1 MHGARLLAACRPKV
15 RPVAIDLA
23 WLGGAIGFCLAS
35 SYNAPLRD
43 SAEPRLSFALSLSL
57 SLSLSSSQD
66 QHHPA
71 WTRALSR
78 ARALS
83 LSLAGAAQGRARTH
97 VTGLPAQPAR
107 SHRQGVHHHL
117 LLIPITF
124 LFSPSYNPLSF
135 EYSLIS

>member
-43 SAEPRLSFALSLSL
+43 SAEPRQSCQIAR
-57 SLSLSSSQD
+57 D
-66 QHHPA
+66 
-71 WTRALSR
+71 

-83 LSLAGAAQGRARTH
+83 LVCSGEPKNFPAAQSVQTAAPAASVLGGKRKKEVLELSLARTGRT
-97 VTGLPAQPAR
+97 
-107 SHRQGVHHHL
+107 
-117 LLIPITF
+117 
-124 LFSPSYNPLSF
+124 
-135 EYSLIS
+135 

>member
-43 SAEPRLSFALSLSL
+43 SAEPRQSCQIA
-57 SLSLSSSQD
+57 
-66 QHHPA
+66 
-71 WTRALSR
+71 R

-83 LSLAGAAQGRARTH
+83 LAQAPPHSLHRLLSRWCGQTRSRTPREPFAIAH
-97 VTGLPAQPAR
+97 CYL
-107 SHRQGVHHHL
+107 
-117 LLIPITF
+117 
-124 LFSPSYNPLSF
+124 
-135 EYSLIS
+135 